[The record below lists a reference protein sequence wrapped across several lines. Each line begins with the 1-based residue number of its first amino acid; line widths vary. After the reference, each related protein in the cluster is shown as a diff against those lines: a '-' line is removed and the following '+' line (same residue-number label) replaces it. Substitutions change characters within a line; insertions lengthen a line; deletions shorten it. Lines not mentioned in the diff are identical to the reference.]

1 MSRSMSRPLQTI
13 RRTAWALLLALAAL
27 LGFAPGAFAADG
39 EGLWGR
45 TTDFDVTM
53 WGFAVI
59 ALFIILPA
67 VLSLIQHRLETRK
80 ERARE
85 QMERVKKP

>member
-1 MSRSMSRPLQTI
+1 MTGARKSL
-13 RRTAWALLLALAAL
+13 RRFAAALLLAGAAL
-27 LGFAPGAFAADG
+27 LALSPSAFAADG

-59 ALFIILPA
+59 ALFIIIPI
-67 VLSLIQHRLETRK
+67 VGSIIQWKLDTRK

-85 QMERVKKP
+85 QLDRVRKP

>member
-1 MSRSMSRPLQTI
+1 MNGPRKSL
-13 RRTAWALLLALAAL
+13 RRLAAAL
-27 LGFAPGAFAADG
+27 LMVTAAMLALSPSAFAADG

-59 ALFIILPA
+59 ALFIILPI
-67 VLSLIQHRLETRK
+67 VLSIIQYKLDTRK

-85 QMERVKKP
+85 QLDRVRKP

>member
-1 MSRSMSRPLQTI
+1 MTTL
-13 RRTAWALLLALAAL
+13 RRIAAALALAAAALLALAPA
-27 LGFAPGAFAADG
+27 AMAADG

-59 ALFIILPA
+59 ALFMILPI
-67 VLSLIQHRLETRK
+67 VLSLIQHKLDTRK

-85 QMERVKKP
+85 QLERVKKP

>member
-1 MSRSMSRPLQTI
+1 MKTL
-13 RRTAWALLLALAAL
+13 RRITAALTFVVAAL
-27 LGFAPGAFAADG
+27 LVLAPAAMAADG

-59 ALFIILPA
+59 ALFMILPI
-67 VLSLIQHRLETRK
+67 VLSLIQHKLDTRK
-80 ERARE
+80 EKARE
-85 QMERVKKP
+85 QLERVRKP

>member
-1 MSRSMSRPLQTI
+1 MNGARKRIARLLI
-13 RRTAWALLLALAAL
+13 ALSTLGVAMLAL
-27 LGFAPGAFAADG
+27 APGAFAADG
-39 EGLWGR
+39 EGVWGK

-59 ALFIILPA
+59 ALFVLLPV
-67 VLSLIQHRLETRK
+67 VLTLIQHRLDTRK

-85 QMERVKKP
+85 QLERVRKP

>member
-1 MSRSMSRPLQTI
+1 MNGCRKSLRH
-13 RRTAWALLLALAAL
+13 LAAAL
-27 LGFAPGAFAADG
+27 VLVVSAMLAFSPAAFAADG

-59 ALFIILPA
+59 ALFILLPI
-67 VLSLIQHRLETRK
+67 VGSLIQWKLDTRK

-85 QMERVKKP
+85 QLDRVRKP

>member
-1 MSRSMSRPLQTI
+1 MRTV
-13 RRTAWALLLALAAL
+13 RRITSALAALALAAAAL
-27 LGFAPGAFAADG
+27 LVLAPAAMAADG

-59 ALFIILPA
+59 ALFMILPV
-67 VLSLIQHRLETRK
+67 VLSLIQHKLDTRK

-85 QMERVKKP
+85 QLERVRKP

>member
-1 MSRSMSRPLQTI
+1 MNGARKSL
-13 RRTAWALLLALAAL
+13 RRFAAVLVAATAALLALA
-27 LGFAPGAFAADG
+27 PSAFAADG

-59 ALFIILPA
+59 ALFIILPI
-67 VLSLIQHRLETRK
+67 VLSIIQYKLDTRK

-85 QMERVKKP
+85 QLERVRKP

>member
-1 MSRSMSRPLQTI
+1 MDRLRSQLRLLGATLV
-13 RRTAWALLLALAAL
+13 AAVAALLALSPA
-27 LGFAPGAFAADG
+27 AFAADG

-59 ALFIILPA
+59 ALFIILPI
-67 VLSLIQHRLETRK
+67 VLSIIQHKLDTRK

-85 QMERVKKP
+85 QLERVRKP

>member
-1 MSRSMSRPLQTI
+1 MNGPRKSL
-13 RRTAWALLLALAAL
+13 RRLAAALVMVATAMLALSPA
-27 LGFAPGAFAADG
+27 AFAADG

-59 ALFIILPA
+59 ALFIILPI
-67 VLSLIQHRLETRK
+67 VLSIIQYKLDTRK

-85 QMERVKKP
+85 QLERVRKP

>member
-1 MSRSMSRPLQTI
+1 MNGLRSKLRV
-13 RRTAWALLLALAAL
+13 AAAALIALGVAMLALA
-27 LGFAPGAFAADG
+27 PSAFAADG

-59 ALFIILPA
+59 ALFIILPI
-67 VLSLIQHRLETRK
+67 VLSIIQYKLDTRK

-85 QMERVKKP
+85 QLERVRKP

>member
-1 MSRSMSRPLQTI
+1 MKTF
-13 RRTAWALLLALAAL
+13 RRITAALAFAAAVLLALAPA
-27 LGFAPGAFAADG
+27 AMAADG

-59 ALFIILPA
+59 ALFMILPI
-67 VLSLIQHRLETRK
+67 VLSFIQHKLDTRK
-80 ERARE
+80 EKARE
-85 QMERVKKP
+85 QLERVRKP

>member
-1 MSRSMSRPLQTI
+1 MA
-13 RRTAWALLLALAAL
+13 RRAVCASIAAL
-27 LGFAPGAFAADG
+27 LVLASPAAAADG

-45 TTDFDVTM
+45 TTDFDITM

-59 ALFIILPA
+59 ALFMILPV
-67 VLSLIQHRLETRK
+67 VLSLIQHRLETRR

-85 QMERVKKP
+85 QLERVRKP

>member
-1 MSRSMSRPLQTI
+1 MSTL
-13 RRTAWALLLALAAL
+13 RRITAALALAGAALLALAPAAL
-27 LGFAPGAFAADG
+27 AADG

-59 ALFIILPA
+59 ALFMILPV
-67 VLSLIQHRLETRK
+67 VLSIIQHKLDNRK
-80 ERARE
+80 EKARE
-85 QMERVKKP
+85 QLERVRKP

>member
-1 MSRSMSRPLQTI
+1 MNGARKTLVR
-13 RRTAWALLLALAAL
+13 LAAAVAAL
-27 LGFAPGAFAADG
+27 TAAMLTFAAPALAADG

-59 ALFIILPA
+59 ALFIIIPI
-67 VLSLIQHRLETRK
+67 VGSLIQHKLDTRK

-85 QMERVKKP
+85 QLERVRKP

>member
-1 MSRSMSRPLQTI
+1 MNGFRLLSRRI
-13 RRTAWALLLALAAL
+13 ALATILSVLAF
-27 LGFAPGAFAADG
+27 LGLSSSAFAADG

-59 ALFIILPA
+59 ALFILLPI
-67 VLSLIQHRLETRK
+67 VLSFIQHRLDTRK

-85 QMERVKKP
+85 QLDRVQKP

>member
-1 MSRSMSRPLQTI
+1 MSTL
-13 RRTAWALLLALAAL
+13 RRIAAALAFATAALLALAPA
-27 LGFAPGAFAADG
+27 AMAADG

-59 ALFIILPA
+59 ALFMILPV
-67 VLSLIQHRLETRK
+67 VLSIIQHKLDTRK
-80 ERARE
+80 EKARE
-85 QMERVKKP
+85 QLERVRKP

>member
-1 MSRSMSRPLQTI
+1 MSRFRSQI
-13 RRTAWALLLALAAL
+13 RLLAATLVAAVAAL
-27 LGFAPGAFAADG
+27 LTLSPAAFAADG

-59 ALFIILPA
+59 ALFIILPI
-67 VLSLIQHRLETRK
+67 VLSIIQYKLDTRK

-85 QMERVKKP
+85 QLDRVQKP

>member
-1 MSRSMSRPLQTI
+1 MNGFRPSA
-13 RRTAWALLLALAAL
+13 RRIVLTTVLTVAAL
-27 LGFAPGAFAADG
+27 LGPGSSAASAADG

-59 ALFIILPA
+59 ALFILLPI
-67 VLSLIQHRLETRK
+67 VLSYIQHRLDTRK

-85 QMERVKKP
+85 QLDRVQKP

>member
-1 MSRSMSRPLQTI
+1 MNGPRKSL
-13 RRTAWALLLALAAL
+13 RRLAAALVMVAAAMLALSPSAL
-27 LGFAPGAFAADG
+27 AADG

-59 ALFIILPA
+59 ALFIILPI
-67 VLSLIQHRLETRK
+67 VLSIIQYKLDTRK

-85 QMERVKKP
+85 QLERVRKP